1 MVLIINHDKNDFKCF
16 SGIFKYC
23 ANVVIFCNGHY
34 DFVFNVQIKFLTKN
48 LFV

>member
-1 MVLIINHDKNDFKCF
+1 MIKMIL
-16 SGIFKYC
+16 
-23 ANVVIFCNGHY
+23 NVFPEYSMFVIFCNGHY

>member
-1 MVLIINHDKNDFKCF
+1 MIKMIL
-16 SGIFKYC
+16 
-23 ANVVIFCNGHY
+23 NVFPEYSNIAPMFVIFCNGHY